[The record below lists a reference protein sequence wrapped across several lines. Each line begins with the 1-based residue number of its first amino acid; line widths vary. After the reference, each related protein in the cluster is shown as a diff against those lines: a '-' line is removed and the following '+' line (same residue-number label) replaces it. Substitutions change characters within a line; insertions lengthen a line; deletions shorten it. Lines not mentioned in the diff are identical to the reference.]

1 VYEITP
7 SYYSSFS
14 DSHMGFS
21 FLLSC
26 AAACAAACGAL
37 SRRHNSFDTSSA
49 ASLRTFDTKPRI
61 RREWRT
67 LSPAERQKVAD
78 AFRVLK
84 TTTTEDGR
92 TLYNSELFWNLD
104 DLTMLHA
111 CAVSDPRCGQGHA
124 GPHFMTFHRATCC
137 VSKML
142 YSRWIQVFLHF
153 PTGITLATR
162 NLVTVSR
169 RIVTYPAMRSLEIFK
184 SIQNR
189 ITPSRMAYLPIG
201 P

>member
-1 VYEITP
+1 
-7 SYYSSFS
+7 
-14 DSHMGFS
+14 MGFS

-111 CAVSDPRCGQGHA
+111 CAVSDPRCNQGHA
-124 GPHFMTFHRATCC
+124 GPHFMTFHRAYLLRLENALLS
-137 VSKML
+137 VDPSIL
-142 YSRWIQVFLHF
+142 ALPY
-153 PTGITLATR
+153 TGITHATR

-169 RIVTYPAMRSLEIFK
+169 RIVTYSVMRSLETFK
-184 SIQNR
+184 AIQNR